1 MKFWFDTFRS
11 RLLLTFVTYAL
22 YMLLYIATDGQ
33 SREFYS
39 GGNPLPVYL
48 LDVAVTLVCIF
59 LFVQLSIFYSRIV
72 YCRFVF
78 TARPYISL
86 MAYSLI
92 LLLLNN
98 AMAYLLSVV
107 TGWLFEMD
115 NLPFLQVQHIYVYA
129 ILSTFISS
137 VYTNAHYLYAYITA
151 EDEKKRLEILA
162 MQAKLNAL
170 KQQIDPHFMFNNFS
184 ILSELIVE
192 DRRLAVKFLD
202 KLSKVYRYVI
212 QNYDRDTVSVADE
225 LAFLDSYLYLM
236 EMRYEGAVA
245 VSVSSELRH
254 AEGRIPPV
262 CLQLLVENAVKHS
275 VEECGVRTEIVV
287 GCHEI
292 ADGVLLSVANTGSAF
307 PDDIG
312 VKLKEGRV
320 SSSTERIG
328 LQNIDERL
336 HLLFGEEYG
345 LQFRNEN
352 GWAIVSFVVPG
363 RKDAHGNSGR

>member
-39 GGNPLPVYL
+39 GGNPLSVYL

-59 LFVQLSIFYSRIV
+59 FFVQLSIFYSRIV
-72 YCRFVF
+72 YSRFVF
-78 TARPYISL
+78 TARPYVSL

-98 AMAYLLSVV
+98 AMAYLLSFV

-151 EDEKKRLEILA
+151 ENEKKRLEILA

-184 ILSELIVE
+184 ILSELIME

-212 QNYDRDTVSVADE
+212 QNYDRDTVPVADE

-262 CLQLLVENAVKHS
+262 CLQLLVENAVKHNSFSEEKPLFICLSTDGDNITVRNSISPLSSEVRSTGVGQRNIFERYALLCGLKPS
-275 VEECGVRTEIVV
+275 VSNNGEVYSVSIPIIPAGKEQAEE
-287 GCHEI
+287 
-292 ADGVLLSVANTGSAF
+292 
-307 PDDIG
+307 
-312 VKLKEGRV
+312 
-320 SSSTERIG
+320 
-328 LQNIDERL
+328 
-336 HLLFGEEYG
+336 
-345 LQFRNEN
+345 
-352 GWAIVSFVVPG
+352 
-363 RKDAHGNSGR
+363 

>member
-1 MKFWFDTFRS
+1 M
-11 RLLLTFVTYAL
+11 
-22 YMLLYIATDGQ
+22 
-33 SREFYS
+33 
-39 GGNPLPVYL
+39 
-48 LDVAVTLVCIF
+48 
-59 LFVQLSIFYSRIV
+59 QLSIFYSRIV
-72 YCRFVF
+72 YSRFVF

-245 VSVSSELRH
+245 AAARTARHCATPRPMSVRHAPLRLLPGRRTPASVSFTARRSYRSLNSTPRTTPCS
-254 AEGRIPPV
+254 PP
-262 CLQLLVENAVKHS
+262 KHS
-275 VEECGVRTEIVV
+275 WRRPRRRKSAHATT
-287 GCHEI
+287 CHTP
-292 ADGVLLSVANTGSAF
+292 S
-307 PDDIG
+307 
-312 VKLKEGRV
+312 
-320 SSSTERIG
+320 
-328 LQNIDERL
+328 
-336 HLLFGEEYG
+336 
-345 LQFRNEN
+345 
-352 GWAIVSFVVPG
+352 
-363 RKDAHGNSGR
+363 